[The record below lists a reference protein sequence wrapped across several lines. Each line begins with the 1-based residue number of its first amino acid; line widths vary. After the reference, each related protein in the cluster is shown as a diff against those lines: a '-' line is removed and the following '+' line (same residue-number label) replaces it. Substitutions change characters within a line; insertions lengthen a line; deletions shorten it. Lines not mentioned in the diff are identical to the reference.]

1 MKDAKEPQPDRAPM
15 VRPATA
21 RSSPCEEYAFAR
33 EFFPQARRPAADRPA
48 HFGSKAA
55 TRLFLLG
62 RTPSHRPACGEG
74 EPAPLALAFREC
86 PTSIAVPTGCIGVEP
101 WPHSLGLLVWRGQHG
116 RLPARFDKN
125 GFANFPP
132 KVRIFGPAPLRLV
145 PTPAGGATPP
155 DGQRW
160 RVSPRRVAVP
170 PGRTRTRR

>member
-1 MKDAKEPQPDRAPM
+1 MYLEGQLEITHYCRTADWLACNRSKSRLCAIRLEQRFQAPIAESFVRVMKDAREPQPDRAPM

-74 EPAPLALAFREC
+74 KPAPLALAFREC
-86 PTSIAVPTGCIGVEP
+86 PTSIAVPTDYIGIEP
-101 WPHSLGLLVWRGQHG
+101 WPQSL
-116 RLPARFDKN
+116 
-125 GFANFPP
+125 
-132 KVRIFGPAPLRLV
+132 
-145 PTPAGGATPP
+145 
-155 DGQRW
+155 
-160 RVSPRRVAVP
+160 
-170 PGRTRTRR
+170 